1 MALEIYV
8 LPFARWLKY
17 EEKVEA
23 GERWSKPHVPTAA
36 LHALFQIRN
45 CIADNT
51 AIVLLDMH
59 TNHGCIHQ
67 VAGTSHHLSTRWQ
80 VRRATAARSIH
91 HMTTDYRLL
100 CDCFQHK
107 SIYLIINVEWS
118 THAYVQLCSSKPVP

>member
-1 MALEIYV
+1 MALETDV
-8 LPFARWLKY
+8 VTDSRLSFVRWLKY

-67 VAGTSHHLSTRWQ
+67 VAGTSRCSRTKYPPRDNRLSTS
-80 VRRATAARSIH
+80 V
-91 HMTTDYRLL
+91 
-100 CDCFQHK
+100 
-107 SIYLIINVEWS
+107 
-118 THAYVQLCSSKPVP
+118 